1 MEQLSPPELHPS
13 PQPVETYE
21 VPLVAPPR
29 TRKEYTLALERF
41 DVIICEACA
50 VSQAA
55 AGQIALPH
63 FGYGTHV
70 FASVCGQGIAMI
82 RALPLSRW
90 VRSDFQFWALS
101 GIAGYARAVIEGQ
114 LLFNYLMETPE
125 SRVAWSAKLF
135 VMHLNDCTRRITL
148 HANAGADQEAESF
161 RMQAEEIKE
170 TLRTNSYFLTLPQNI
185 QRRCLEGDSP
195 MMVTRQDMV
204 EKVGWNRDHFRAVF
218 DLLSQHAHILPLSF
232 YRMTPNGRGTGI
244 ENDTD
249 RGYLT
254 TTLNLAS
261 DALSQCTDILVAA
274 FPETADRRQGKK
286 SRFSPGPRGNLPR

>member
-1 MEQLSPPELHPS
+1 MVQPSPRELHAS
-13 PQPVETYE
+13 PQLVETHE
-21 VPLVAPPR
+21 ISLLAPPR
-29 TRKEYTLALERF
+29 TRKEYNLALERF
-41 DVIICEACA
+41 DVTICEACA
-50 VSQAA
+50 ISQAA

-63 FGYGTHV
+63 LGYGTHV
-70 FASVCGQGIAMI
+70 FAGICGQGTAMI

-125 SRVAWSAKLF
+125 SRVAWSARLF

-148 HANAGADQEAESF
+148 LTNAGAEEEANSF

-170 TLRTNSYFLTLPQNI
+170 VLRTNNYFLTLPQNI

-195 MMVTRQDMV
+195 MIVTRQEMLD
-204 EKVGWNRDHFRAVF
+204 KVGWNRGHFRAMF

-232 YRMTPNGRGTGI
+232 YRMAPNGRGTGI

-261 DALSQCTDILVAA
+261 DALSQCTDLMVVA

-286 SRFSPGPRGNLPR
+286 SKFSPGPRGNLPR